1 VDHGR
6 EFGGVKHRE
15 RHALLDCY
23 GTFCGYFAVRQLRL
37 QAQLTTNATENM
49 RATILAILLA
59 AGAMILGLAIG
70 LIISG
75 IISGDISDIWSN
87 WRALVH

>member
-1 VDHGR
+1 
-6 EFGGVKHRE
+6 
-15 RHALLDCY
+15 
-23 GTFCGYFAVRQLRL
+23 
-37 QAQLTTNATENM
+37 M

-59 AGAMILGLAIG
+59 AGATILSLAIG

>member
-1 VDHGR
+1 
-6 EFGGVKHRE
+6 
-15 RHALLDCY
+15 
-23 GTFCGYFAVRQLRL
+23 L
-37 QAQLTTNATENM
+37 QAHLITKAIENM

>member
-1 VDHGR
+1 
-6 EFGGVKHRE
+6 
-15 RHALLDCY
+15 
-23 GTFCGYFAVRQLRL
+23 
-37 QAQLTTNATENM
+37 M

-75 IISGDISDIWSN
+75 IISGLRQLRDIGRDPPRRRSKLPPERRIFMGMLCLD
-87 WRALVH
+87 H

>member
-1 VDHGR
+1 MIT
-6 EFGGVKHRE
+6 K
-15 RHALLDCY
+15 AIK
-23 GTFCGYFAVRQLRL
+23 
-37 QAQLTTNATENM
+37 NM

-59 AGAMILGLAIG
+59 AGATILGLAIG

>member
-1 VDHGR
+1 MGSDALGDVVGNAHLRAQSCGATGR
-6 EFGGVKHRE
+6 DDLHV
-15 RHALLDCY
+15 L
-23 GTFCGYFAVRQLRL
+23 QISRL